1 VRAAA
6 HACALALTHAP
17 QVDMMLHFE
26 ASAEEAVRGLLRL
39 WVSRAHCAL
48 THLLPCSQEMFDVQI
63 TNICL
68 SVQGIIEKMES
79 KGMSVAV

>member
-1 VRAAA
+1 
-6 HACALALTHAP
+6 
-17 QVDMMLHFE
+17 
-26 ASAEEAVRGLLRL
+26 
-39 WVSRAHCAL
+39 
-48 THLLPCSQEMFDVQI
+48 MFDVQI